1 MAIDPIYIHPI
12 LGELTLAEVQD
23 NANYEEMSL
32 EEYVSAFNLKIKEK
46 EPVGTG
52 TVLRPEEGKPIVV
65 AGENVPVATEINETF
80 ALESQLEDI
89 LSEYEKVE
97 PGGIFGDKYNGT
109 RAGKMLLDERYSNI
123 RSKLKKAY
131 QGSNMD
137 INKPMSII
145 DKSEEEVQEFLMDA
159 YPGVFI
165 EQTGVRNALNIILP
179 GTDKPI
185 ELDLQP
191 FTLDGR
197 DEAVD
202 VLKKLDQIYNS
213 QTDEE
218 LIINTVG
225 QLADVLDETKDDRA
239 INKALESTGYSVSI
253 NQSSGS
259 RKDGTYQPYSY
270 NVLKDGVIV
279 QEKLDVNKLRS
290 FMKEGL
296 GDEGYESIKKSS
308 SKQLV
313 TT

>member
-109 RAGKMLLDERYSNI
+109 RAGKMRLDERYSNV

-137 INKPMSII
+137 ISKPMSII
-145 DKSEEEVQEFLMDA
+145 DKSRGRGA
-159 YPGVFI
+159 GVFN
-165 EQTGVRNALNIILP
+165 GCLSRC
-179 GTDKPI
+179 
-185 ELDLQP
+185 
-191 FTLDGR
+191 F
-197 DEAVD
+197 
-202 VLKKLDQIYNS
+202 Y
-213 QTDEE
+213 
-218 LIINTVG
+218 
-225 QLADVLDETKDDRA
+225 RA
-239 INKALESTGYSVSI
+239 N
-253 NQSSGS
+253 
-259 RKDGTYQPYSY
+259 RC
-270 NVLKDGVIV
+270 
-279 QEKLDVNKLRS
+279 
-290 FMKEGL
+290 
-296 GDEGYESIKKSS
+296 
-308 SKQLV
+308 
-313 TT
+313 